1 MISTNNPYDWMF
13 NNHYRILMTKEM
25 LNVEWIKETN
35 CIFIVILILEKIYN
49 VCMYVYIYIKYLFK
63 FCLFVYIDVNESRYL

>member
-1 MISTNNPYDWMF
+1 MISTDNPYDWMF

-35 CIFIVILILEKIYN
+35 YIFIVILILEKIYN
-49 VCMYVYIYIKYLFK
+49 VYMYVYIYISAI
-63 FCLFVYIDVNESRYL
+63 YILYIF